1 MNKGQFIDAI
11 AAKANITNRQAHVAL
26 EAAIEVIT
34 ESLKAGDKIT
44 ITGFGT
50 FETRDRAAKT
60 GRNPQTGESIN
71 IAAKTVPA
79 FKAGSVLKEAVK

>member
-1 MNKGQFIDAI
+1 MNKGQFIDAV
-11 AAKANITNRQAHVAL
+11 AAKANVSAKESATVINSAL
-26 EAAIEVIT
+26 EVIT
-34 ESLKAGDKIT
+34 ESLKSGDSVT

-50 FETRDRAAKT
+50 FETRDRAAKV

-79 FKAGSVLKEAVK
+79 FKAGKAFKDAVK